1 MSRPPARPD
10 AGTAEDPHGTSAR
23 KAPPGR
29 CAMKPRR
36 MSCPLPSAQARAS
49 IYHHA
54 LAAGITRGFLAASG
68 IALAALAA
76 TAVTIRVRRED
87 LTSPAAAAPAQPA
100 SADPQ

>member
-1 MSRPPARPD
+1 
-10 AGTAEDPHGTSAR
+10 
-23 KAPPGR
+23 
-29 CAMKPRR
+29 MKPRR

-54 LAAGITRGFLAASG
+54 LATGITRGFLAASG
-68 IALAALAA
+68 IALAALVT

-100 SADPQ
+100 SAEPAVKPASA